1 MMVNTFALLYLTD
14 SVMSFLFLCVLQ
26 AENSEEMEAK
36 TETGLVKGHAYGITE
51 VRRVALE
58 GTGLFGTFNQEKINM
73 IRCRNPWGKH
83 EWNGRFSDGFVIC
96 YHSSN
101 LLL

>member
-1 MMVNTFALLYLTD
+1 
-14 SVMSFLFLCVLQ
+14 MSYLFLCVPQ

-83 EWNGRFSDGFVIC
+83 EWNGRFSDGFVIF
-96 YHSSN
+96 YQSSN